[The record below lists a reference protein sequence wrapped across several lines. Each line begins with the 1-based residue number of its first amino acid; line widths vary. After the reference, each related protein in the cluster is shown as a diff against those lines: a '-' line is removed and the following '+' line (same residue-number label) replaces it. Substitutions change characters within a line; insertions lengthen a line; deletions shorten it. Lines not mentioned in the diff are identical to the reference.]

1 MGCLILNYMMVLYFQ
16 LKKGNEFR
24 PNSDFEVYTGAI
36 NITNQI
42 TEKTSWN
49 LQYTKLYYLAQ
60 QPGGLQIKSFMK
72 TPINLKELETGLK

>member
-1 MGCLILNYMMVLYFQ
+1 MMVLYE
-16 LKKGNEFR
+16 LMKKELVPRLSAFEQTQEFHK
-24 PNSDFEVYTGAI
+24 ETLGAI